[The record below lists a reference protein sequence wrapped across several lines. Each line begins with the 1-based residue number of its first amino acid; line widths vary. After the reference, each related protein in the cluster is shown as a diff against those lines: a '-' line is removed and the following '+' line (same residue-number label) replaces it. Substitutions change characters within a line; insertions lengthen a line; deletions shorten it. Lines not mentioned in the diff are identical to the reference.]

1 MLTHRPQCVR
11 AGKSASG
18 LKEVTD
24 SFAEG
29 MAEGDTGIS
38 KTGGE
43 NAIKAVAEVES
54 VNLEKEKEKA
64 D

>member
-1 MLTHRPQCVR
+1 MR